1 MASLAEIR
9 AKLKEQESRTSGNN
23 SGGGDNSIY
32 PFWNIKEGESATL
45 RFLPDGDESNT
56 FFWKERLMIK
66 LPFAGVKGETDSRP
80 VQVQIPCMEM
90 YGETCDI
97 LNEVR
102 GWFKDPSLEDMGRK
116 YWKKRSYIFQGFV
129 TDNPLSDDQAPEN
142 PIRRFIIGPQIFQII
157 KAALMDPDMEELPT
171 DYTAGV
177 DFRLNKT
184 SKGGYADYGTS
195 NWARR
200 ERPLS
205 DAEMNAVNTHGLFN
219 LNDFLPKKPG
229 EIEVKT
235 DAGFVI
241 LNQAFQA
248 TQTYHGNRPPGNPYV
263 IGLPADRI
271 NQLLILRKRNPYVDE
286 EYEEMLRKRRLADFL
301 GIDFLEYDGLDA
313 DALTDTIQDIWVTD
327 LDESDYMLQDMLY
340 DLLDALNLSLMRL
353 FEDELTRQ
361 NRTLLSTKKTDGTG
375 FDATTGIRL
384 EDEDPWWHWVR
395 EDFGY
400 GNKIDLYLNQGYG
413 YSLNIKQGDFELYDY
428 KLGSSSGNSI
438 DIQQ

>member
-9 AKLKEQESRTSGNN
+9 AKLKEQESRTSGNS
-23 SGGGDNSIY
+23 SGGGDNAIY

-129 TDNPLSDDQAPEN
+129 TDNPLSEDTTPEN

-184 SKGGYADYGTS
+184 SKGGYADYSTS

-200 ERPLS
+200 DRPLG
-205 DAEMNAVNTHGLFN
+205 DAEMKGIETNGLWN
-219 LNDFLPKKPG
+219 LSDFLPKKPG
-229 EIEVKT
+229 EVEVKVMKEMFEASV
-235 DAGFVI
+235 DGRPYDPDRWGAYYRPAGMM
-241 LNQAFQA
+241 APA
-248 TQTYHGNRPPGNPYV
+248 T
-263 IGLPADRI
+263 
-271 NQLLILRKRNPYVDE
+271 
-286 EYEEMLRKRRLADFL
+286 
-301 GIDFLEYDGLDA
+301 
-313 DALTDTIQDIWVTD
+313 
-327 LDESDYMLQDMLY
+327 S
-340 DLLDALNLSLMRL
+340 
-353 FEDELTRQ
+353 
-361 NRTLLSTKKTDGTG
+361 GTS
-375 FDATTGIRL
+375 DATVAPPVQQQSAPAPTATAEPAPAPTPEPEPVAEAAPAPAPEPVAETASAPAGGSKAEDILAMIRN
-384 EDEDPWWHWVR
+384 R
-395 EDFGY
+395 Q
-400 GNKIDLYLNQGYG
+400 K
-413 YSLNIKQGDFELYDY
+413 S
-428 KLGSSSGNSI
+428 
-438 DIQQ
+438 